1 MRRTALAFAVVSAV
15 SYGSAA
21 ADNFIEAVG
30 GAMLPV
36 EDSQWTDYV
45 DSGPKLAVRI
55 GGSGSGNIGGMF
67 SADWTPIT
75 EDDQGFGNAFD
86 ISSNRFRLLVNVFMD
101 RKMGPKLTAQIRG
114 GAGIDI
120 ASVHVTGDLGPLGM
134 FDNSDSDVGLAL
146 EVAGGLWF
154 QAGES
159 VQLGGELALPL
170 GFHGDR
176 DENDITLEEYSSLDI
191 DLLFGVRFMM
201 H

>member
-15 SYGSAA
+15 SSGSAA
-21 ADNFIEAVG
+21 ADSFIEVAG
-30 GAMLPV
+30 GAMLPI

-55 GGSGSGNIGGMF
+55 GGAGSGNIGGLF

-75 EDDQGFGNAFD
+75 EDEQGFGNFD
-86 ISSNRFRLLVNVFMD
+86 ISSNRFRLLVNVFTEH
-101 RKMGPKLTAQIRG
+101 KMGPKLTAQVRG

-120 ASVHVTGDLGPLGM
+120 AYVHVTGDLGPLGM
-134 FDNSDSDVGLAL
+134 IDNSDSDVGLAL

-154 QAGES
+154 AAGES
-159 VQLGGELALPL
+159 VQIGGELALPF

-176 DENDITLEEYSSLDI
+176 DENNITLNEYTSFDI
-191 DLLFGVRFMM
+191 DLLFGVRFVS

>member
-1 MRRTALAFAVVSAV
+1 MHRSAV
-15 SYGSAA
+15 LLVVLAMSSGTAV
-21 ADNFIEAVG
+21 ADNFISAVG
-30 GAMLPV
+30 GVMLPV
-36 EDSQWTDYV
+36 EDSQWTGYV

-55 GGSGSGNIGGMF
+55 GGAGSGNIGGMF

-75 EDDQGFGNAFD
+75 EDEDGFAGFD
-86 ISSNRFRLLVNVFMD
+86 VTSHRYRLLVNVFAEH
-101 RKMGPKLTAQIRG
+101 KMGPKLTALVRG

-120 ASVHVTGDLGPLGM
+120 AYVHATADLGLLGK

-176 DENDITLEEYSSLDI
+176 DENSITLEEYSSLDI
-191 DLLFGVRFMM
+191 DLLFGLRFMM